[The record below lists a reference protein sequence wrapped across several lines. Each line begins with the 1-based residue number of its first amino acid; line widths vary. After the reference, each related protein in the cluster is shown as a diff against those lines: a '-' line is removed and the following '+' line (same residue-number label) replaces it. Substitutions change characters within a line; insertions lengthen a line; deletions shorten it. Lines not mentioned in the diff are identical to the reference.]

1 MMQPVRERLL
11 CAVLGASL
19 LTAGIGQ
26 DPAKPEAETA
36 KSAAPKPFR
45 LDDALGTPDWL
56 RISGEVRLREEW
68 IDGQFRAANT
78 LDHSDL
84 VLVSRSILRADLDFE
99 TVDARIELLDARIFG
114 EGTGSVVD
122 STIVNPID
130 VLEAFLDIDLGQL
143 GDGSHRLRLGR
154 ETVDLG
160 NRRLMARNRYRNTIN
175 AFDAI
180 DWEWKDAAGQSLRA
194 FWSLPVKRRPRD
206 AASLRDHEVALD
218 QQDLDQ
224 RFYGAYWTTE
234 LSEGTSLDLYLFGL
248 DDRGQGVRRRSLWT
262 PGLRL
267 ERKPARGRS
276 DYEVEMALQ
285 FGESQ
290 ATGTGP
296 LLDHFA
302 WFARASFGHT
312 LDVEWSPRFAM
323 AIDYAT
329 GDSDPSDGD
338 NGRFDTLYGARR
350 FEYGPTVLW
359 GAIARSNLL
368 SGEFRFESRP
378 SKSLRAMAALRTVWL
393 AAERDTW
400 TTAGVRD
407 PSGAADS
414 HVGEQLEIVLD
425 YELLPKN
432 LRFLLGGAYLWAGDF
447 QESAPNG
454 RGRDTAYAFAE
465 MTLSF

>member
-1 MMQPVRERLL
+1 MI
-11 CAVLGASL
+11 GASL

-26 DPAKPEAETA
+26 DPAKPKTDPA
-36 KSAAPKPFR
+36 KSAAPKPVR

-68 IDGQFRAANT
+68 IDGQFRSATT

-84 VLVSRSILRADLDFE
+84 VLLSRTILRADLDFE
-99 TVDARIELLDARIFG
+99 TVDARVELLDARIFG

-122 STIVNPID
+122 ATIVNPID
-130 VLEAFLDIDLGQL
+130 VLEAFIDIDLGKL

-160 NRRLMARNRYRNTIN
+160 TRRLIARNRYRNTIN

-180 DWEWKDAAGQSLRA
+180 DWEWTGAEGQSLRM
-194 FWSLPVKRRPRD
+194 FWSLPVKRRPND

-224 RFYGAYWTTE
+224 QFYGAYWTTE
-234 LSEGTSLDLYLFGL
+234 LAEDTSLDVYLFGL

-262 PGLRL
+262 PGLRV
-267 ERKPARGRS
+267 ERKRERGQS
-276 DYEVEMALQ
+276 DYEVEVALQ

-290 ATGTGP
+290 ASGAGP

-312 LDVEWSPRFAM
+312 MDADWLPRFAV

-350 FEYGPTVLW
+350 FDYGPTALW
-359 GAIARSNLL
+359 GAVARSNLL
-368 SGEFRFESRP
+368 SAEFRFESRP
-378 SKSLRAMAALRTVWL
+378 SKSVRTMAALRTVWL

-407 PSGAADS
+407 QSGAADS
-414 HVGEQLEIVLD
+414 HVGEQLEVALD
-425 YELLPKN
+425 YELMPKN
-432 LRFLLGGAYLWAGDF
+432 LRIILGGAYLWAGDF
-447 QESAPNG
+447 QGLAPNG